1 MSNLVTEIKD
11 SIEIAVVNGSAVVVS
26 TMSHI
31 EQGLRIFSLAMAIVY
46 TSCRLYDLWLKRK
59 NNKKK

>member
-59 NNKKK
+59 DNKKK